1 MAVLPSHRCPAGAL
15 ARAVPAILA
24 FLFVVVPP
32 ASAQSAAPPD
42 ARAEVRPRA
51 DYMFG
56 QPRYSFA
63 FRGSW
68 FVASAGSDIYDFVT
82 KQLTIEKSA
91 FNAPGV
97 EFEFGFSVT
106 PRLDVAVAFDTAF
119 SSADSEYRDY
129 IDNSGQPI
137 EQTTSLRRVGFFGT
151 AKYAL
156 TPRGRRVSRFAWV
169 PAGVVPYVG
178 GGGGLTKYDFKQTGD
193 FVDFADLSVFSD
205 TFQAEGW
212 APTAHA
218 LGGVDIRVYR
228 HLYVN
233 LEARYVWSSGDLG
246 DDFVD
251 FEPIDLS
258 GVRIG
263 GGIRVVF

>member
-1 MAVLPSHRCPAGAL
+1 M
-15 ARAVPAILA
+15 
-24 FLFVVVPP
+24 
-32 ASAQSAAPPD
+32 
-42 ARAEVRPRA
+42 
-51 DYMFG
+51 
-56 QPRYSFA
+56 
-63 FRGSW
+63 
-68 FVASAGSDIYDFVT
+68 
-82 KQLTIEKSA
+82 TIEKSA

-106 PRLDVAVAFDTAF
+106 PRLDVTVDVDTAF

-129 IDNSGQPI
+129 VDNSGQPI
-137 EQTTSLRRVGFFGT
+137 EQTTSLRRIGFFGT
-151 AKYAL
+151 
-156 TPRGRRVSRFAWV
+156 REVRVDAARAASQPLRVGAD
-169 PAGVVPYVG
+169 G
-178 GGGGLTKYDFKQTGD
+178 GGARTSAGAAASRSTTSSRSGD

-258 GVRIG
+258 GARIG